1 MKAHDILMLANK
13 NLWRRKGRT
22 VLTVLGMTI
31 GTISIVVMI
40 SLGIGLSEWQRQ
52 SMEQWGSLNII
63 TVNQAFVYPG
73 MPEEEM
79 ANMRLLTDEAIDEI
93 RAMPGVLGVSP
104 AFTIHGELKKGR
116 EMGWAQI
123 VGIDPGMMDLFEFN
137 AEAGRLL
144 SSDDRYNVVAG
155 SAVINNFMEPGAMN
169 QIHWEMPEPRDP
181 LELLDERL
189 TLTLNNAR
197 GQRRRYTLNV
207 VGILDEQAMEH
218 SHSIFAPLSVIR
230 QMHGF
235 INQGAQQM
243 HFVEAI
249 DMSSIPRQQGQGQ
262 AQRQQRP
269 QRQELQYSF
278 ASVRTENVEVTK
290 RLSTELRDMG
300 YQAWSVADGLEGI
313 EQGARTVQAI
323 LGGIGAISLLVA
335 AIGIINTMVMSI
347 YERTREIAV
356 IKVLG
361 ASFSS
366 IRWLFLAESSL
377 IGLIG
382 GSVGLLVSHTLSF
395 LINMYGAAML
405 GMGAMPQDTQVIQIS
420 LIPIWLNVLSMV
432 FGAFI
437 GLLAGLYPAM
447 RAMRL
452 DPVTAMR
459 HY

>member
-1 MKAHDILMLANK
+1 M
-13 NLWRRKGRT
+13 
-22 VLTVLGMTI
+22 LTVLGMTI

-79 ANMRLLTDEAIDEI
+79 ANLRLLTDEAVDEI

-104 AFTIHGELKKGR
+104 AFTIHGELKRGR
-116 EMGWAQI
+116 EMGWASI
-123 VGIDPGMMDLFEFN
+123 IGIDPGMMDLFEFS
-137 AEAGRLL
+137 AKAGRLL

-155 SAVINNFMEPGAMN
+155 SFVINNFMEPGAMN
-169 QIHWEMPEPRDP
+169 QMHWEMPEPRDP

-218 SHSIFAPLSVIR
+218 AHSVFAPISVIR
-230 QMHGF
+230 QMQGF

-243 HFVEAI
+243 QSVIAI
-249 DMSSIPRQQGQGQ
+249 DMPQIAKEPGRG
-262 AQRQQRP
+262 QRQQRQ
-269 QRQELQYSF
+269 QRQQLQYSF

-290 RLSTELRDMG
+290 RLSAELRDMG

-313 EQGARTVQAI
+313 EQSARTVQAI

-395 LINMYGAAML
+395 LINMYGSSML
-405 GMGAMPQDTQVIQIS
+405 GMGVVPQDTQTIQIS
-420 LIPIWLNVLSMV
+420 LIPLWLNALSMV

>member
-22 VLTVLGMTI
+22 LLTVLGMAI
-31 GTISIVVMI
+31 GTVSIVVMI
-40 SLGIGLSEWQRQ
+40 SLGIGISEWQRQ

-79 ANMRLLTDEAIDEI
+79 ANMKLLTDEAIEEL

-104 AFTIHGELKKGR
+104 AFTIHGELKRGR
-116 EMGWAQI
+116 EVGWAQI
-123 VGIDPGMMDLFEFN
+123 VGIDPGMMDLFEFG
-137 AEAGRLL
+137 AMEGRLL

-155 SAVINNFMEPGAMN
+155 SFVINNFMDPGAMS
-169 QIHWEMPEPRDP
+169 QMQWEMPEPRDP
-181 LELLDERL
+181 TELLDERL

-218 SHSIFAPLSVIR
+218 AHSIFAPISVIR

-243 HFVEAI
+243 PFVETI
-249 DMSSIPRQQGQGQ
+249 DMSSVPRQQGQGQ
-262 AQRQQRP
+262 AQQQQRQQ
-269 QRQELQYSF
+269 LQYSF
-278 ASVRTENVEVTK
+278 ASVRTENVEITK
-290 RLSTELRDMG
+290 RLSADLRNMG
-300 YQAWSVADGLEGI
+300 YQAWSIADNLEGI
-313 EQGARTVQAI
+313 EQGARTVQAV

-395 LINMYGAAML
+395 FINMYGAAML

-420 LIPIWLNVLSMV
+420 LIPLWLNGFSMG
-432 FGAFI
+432 FGALI
-437 GLLAGLYPAM
+437 GLLAGLYPAV